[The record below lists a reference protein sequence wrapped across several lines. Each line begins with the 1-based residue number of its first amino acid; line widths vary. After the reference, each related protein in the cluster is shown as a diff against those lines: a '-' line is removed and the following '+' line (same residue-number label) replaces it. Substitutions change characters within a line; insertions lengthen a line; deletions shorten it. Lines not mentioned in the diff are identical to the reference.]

1 MPFQHCLDIKRN
13 KNQIKV
19 TESIVHLIY
28 NRIFLSPI
36 PFQKEKKCKNIS
48 LNKNLSDIWKYYEY
62 LKCPLFEGIKCS
74 INWFQFEYS
83 KEKNPFVCFDAMF
96 LLFRSIKSSFFIDCY
111 IQLMDFILYFNM
123 INYIIIWHVI

>member
-36 PFQKEKKCKNIS
+36 PFQKEKNAKIS
-48 LNKNLSDIWKYYEY
+48 
-62 LKCPLFEGIKCS
+62 
-74 INWFQFEYS
+74 
-83 KEKNPFVCFDAMF
+83 V
-96 LLFRSIKSSFFIDCY
+96 
-111 IQLMDFILYFNM
+111 
-123 INYIIIWHVI
+123 